1 MNALQRLKLVKEL
14 SAILGD
20 LQTVGDGP
28 GSSLKRLKLVKRLSE
43 ILAQLGAGQNTGGGA
58 PSADPQV
65 VFLQSVAKGEHDG
78 DDLADLLTK
87 IGEAIEGLDGLGK
100 LEGVA
105 DQAANDALTR
115 WVEVLYPKA
124 NPEG

>member
-1 MNALQRLKLVKEL
+1 MNALQRLKLIKEL
-14 SAILGD
+14 NSIRVD

-28 GSSLKRLKLVKRLSE
+28 GSSLKRLKLVRRSNE
-43 ILAQLGAGQNTGGGA
+43 IRIELGLGQNTGGGA

-105 DQAANDALTR
+105 DQAAIDALTR
-115 WVEVLYPKA
+115 FVEFLDPKA
-124 NPEG
+124 YED